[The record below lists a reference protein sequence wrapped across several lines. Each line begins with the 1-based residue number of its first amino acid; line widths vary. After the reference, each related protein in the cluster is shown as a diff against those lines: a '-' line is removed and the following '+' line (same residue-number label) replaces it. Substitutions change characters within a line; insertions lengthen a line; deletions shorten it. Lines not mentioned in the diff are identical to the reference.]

1 MRSKF
6 TIIGA
11 GISGLMLGCIL
22 KMNSIDCA
30 IYEKSSQIS
39 EYDTG
44 ITISPNGYKLLEHA
58 NILRKLRDVS
68 CRPLN
73 VVYRN
78 VNGSTIKSIPLNLF
92 GKVITMNRKELI
104 KLLYD
109 QYLSMDGSIFFNH
122 EVIDIDIEQ
131 KKIIFKDLDDHSYE
145 SIAACDGIKS
155 KVREK
160 GCNIKKPP
168 YYSGFSAWRGIGSS
182 DSKNINIYLGAD
194 SHVVC
199 YPINDKLETSF
210 TGIFKTNNFSEESW
224 KREGSHEELSNDLN
238 SYDAFLHSLFASSN
252 KVFKWSL
259 YQREK
264 LVSFKTKDIT
274 LLGDAAH
281 PMLPFLAQGASM
293 ALEDAFI
300 FGTLANNFNNDY
312 GKIQSCYNSLRLKR
326 AHAIQSSSE
335 KQAFYNHVSNPL
347 LLKIRNFLLKNTNIA
362 MRRTKNI
369 YNYNA
374 LKELQKII

>member
-1 MRSKF
+1 MSSKF

-22 KMNSIDCA
+22 KKNSIDCS
-30 IYEKSSQIS
+30 IYERSSQIS

-44 ITISPNGYKLLEHA
+44 ITISPNGYQLLEHV
-58 NILRKLRDVS
+58 NILENLRDVS

-104 KLLYD
+104 RLLHD
-109 QYLSMDGSIFFNH
+109 QYLSMNGSIFFNH

-131 KKIIFKDLDDHSYE
+131 KKIIFKDLDKHSYE
-145 SIAACDGIKS
+145 NIAACDGINS
-155 KVREK
+155 NVREK

-168 YYSGFSAWRGIGSS
+168 YYSGYSAWRGIGNS
-182 DSKNINIYLGAD
+182 DSKNINIYLGTD

-210 TGIFKTNNFSEESW
+210 TGIFKTNISSEESW
-224 KREGSHEELSNDLN
+224 KREGSHNELSKDLS
-238 SYDAFLHSLFASSN
+238 SYDTFLHSLFTSSN
-252 KVFKWSL
+252 KVFRWSL
-259 YQREK
+259 YQRDK
-264 LVSFKTKDIT
+264 LASFKTKDIT

-300 FGTLANNFNNDY
+300 FGNLANHFNNDY
-312 GKIQSCYNSLRLKR
+312 EKIQSNYDLLRLKR
-326 AHAIQSSSE
+326 AHTIQSSSE
-335 KQAFYNHVSNPL
+335 KQAIYNHVSNPL
-347 LLKIRNFLLKNTNIA
+347 LLKIRNFVLKNTNIA
-362 MRRTKNI
+362 MRRTENI

-374 LKELQKII
+374 LNELNKIL